1 MPELALEAP
10 SEYALSR
17 TGPFPGLRAYRE
29 EDASWFYGR
38 AGEVNELLKRLRR
51 LHFVAVVGASG
62 SGKSSLV
69 RAGILPQIRDGY
81 LDADWR
87 IVTFRPGEE
96 PILNLSEALATQIG
110 LTSSTP
116 RSSLADQ
123 LRSGPGALVRALVG
137 DPARVLGQVSLP
149 PDARVLIL
157 VDQFEELFQ
166 FTQRAGDSA
175 QEEVKA
181 FLKLLLTATVSTE
194 IDVYVVTTMRLE
206 WLGEC
211 AGYPGLAEAINEGL
225 YLVPEM
231 TRRQLR
237 QAILEPLE
245 SAGGH
250 ITSAL
255 LDRMLNDLDGKSD
268 QLPVLQHAL
277 MRLWQQGTP
286 GETFDAAAY
295 ESVGTFSHC
304 LSNHAEEVFSE
315 LTAPQQSFAERLFR
329 SITQINRNRKI
340 RRPRPVSDILAITG
354 VSLAELAPVLEA
366 FSRPGRSFLLTTQG
380 VLTPHSI
387 VDISHEALI
396 RQWNRLSAW
405 VDHEAEIEARLRRL
419 TEDSADWDRD
429 RKRSQSCLYTGS
441 RLLRAEELQPSLD
454 PFGTP
459 LAFLKESRRQRFW
472 HLVWTRGLSG
482 GALLIIV
489 GLAFALLL
497 ASRKRAISEQQRL
510 VSEERLTQ
518 TNFEAAQRVANNAQK
533 FQTEV
538 AARIDAAKG
547 NATALAA
554 LSADIQAQRVYVQYV
569 VGNTPAAAMARTLQ
583 ATLKH
588 EGYAAPGTERV
599 DYDKA
604 PSRTEIRFFHPEDAG
619 SATRLAGQLQA
630 TVGQPIATA
639 YNRSFASVVPAGQF
653 EVWLSR
659 DFAARSTAA
668 VTPAPAAPSPPGL
681 TVSMT
686 PDHLTEGGAT
696 TLHWQ
701 AENASSVQLE
711 GLGSF
716 GPVGSLNLKPGMS
729 TTYTVLAQGPG
740 GTTTRSATVTV
751 AQSAAGLTAQQSLQQ
766 SLQQSAQQAAQ
777 QPEQR
782 LSQQRQQQLAQ
793 QQAQQMA
800 QQAHPPQLQQAQPEQ
815 GQHQRED
822 LQQMDS
828 SAKVRAALDRY
839 RDAYQS
845 ESLDDLKRVWPGI
858 SRAQQKNMKAVFDNF
873 NAIRLTLNCGEAHV
887 SATSA
892 EVSCQQSA
900 VYTLKGQKQPAQTTS
915 NNFTLSKQGD
925 LWVIEAVR

>member
-1 MPELALEAP
+1 MPELAVEAQP
-10 SEYALSR
+10 EFALSR

-38 AGEVNELLKRLRR
+38 AGEVNELLKRVRR

-81 LDADWR
+81 LDADWS
-87 IVTFRPGEE
+87 IVKFRPGEE
-96 PILNLSEALATQIG
+96 PILNLCEALATQIG
-110 LTSSTP
+110 LTSGTP

-123 LRSGPGALVRALVG
+123 LRSGPGALIRALTR
-137 DPARVLGQVSLP
+137 ASLP
-149 PDARVLIL
+149 PNARVLIL

-181 FLKLLLTATVSTE
+181 FLKLLLTATLSTE
-194 IDVYVVTTMRLE
+194 VDVYVVTTMRIE

-211 AGYPGLAEAINEGL
+211 ASYPGLAEAINDGL

-250 ITSAL
+250 ITAAL

-304 LSNHAEEVFSE
+304 LSNHAEEVFSG
-315 LTAPQQSFAERLFR
+315 LTVPQQALAERLFR

-340 RRPRPVSDILAITG
+340 RRPRPISDILAITG
-354 VSLAELAPVLEA
+354 VSLAELAPVVAA
-366 FSRPGRSFLLTTQG
+366 FGRPGRSFLLTTQG
-380 VLTPHSI
+380 ALTTHSI

-405 VDHEAEIEARLRRL
+405 VDHEAEVEARLRRL

-429 RKRSQSCLYTGS
+429 RKHSQSCLYTGS
-441 RLLRAEELQPSLD
+441 RLLRAEELGSSLD

-472 HLVWTRGLSG
+472 HLVLTRGLSG
-482 GALLIIV
+482 GALLVIV

-497 ASRKRAISEQQRL
+497 ASRKRAIAEQQRL
-510 VSEERLTQ
+510 ASEQRLTQ

-554 LSADIQAQRVYVQYV
+554 LSADIQAKRVYVQYV
-569 VGNTPAAAMARTLQ
+569 VGNTPAAAMAHTLQ
-583 ATLKH
+583 ATLKQD
-588 EGYAAPGTERV
+588 GYAAPGTEKV

-639 YNRSFASVVPAGQF
+639 FNASFAKVVPAGQF

-668 VTPAPAAPSPPGL
+668 VTPVLAAPAPPGL
-681 TVSMT
+681 TVSMI
-686 PDHLTEGGAT
+686 PDHLTEGEAT

-701 AENASSVQLE
+701 AENATSVQLE
-711 GLGSF
+711 GLGTF

-729 TTYTVLAQGPG
+729 TTYTVVAQGPG
-740 GTTTRSATVTV
+740 GTTARSATVTV
-751 AQSAAGLTAQQSLQQ
+751 AQSAPSLAAQQSP
-766 SLQQSAQQAAQ
+766 QQSAQMM
-777 QPEQR
+777 EQR
-782 LSQQRQQQLAQ
+782 VFQQRQQQAT
-793 QQAQQMA
+793 QQAGQQAA

-822 LQQMDS
+822 LQQMDA

-839 RDAYQS
+839 KEAYQS
-845 ESLDDLKRVWPGI
+845 ESLDDLKRVWPSI
-858 SRAQQKNMKAVFDNF
+858 SKAQQKNMKAVFDNF
-873 NAIRLTLNCGEAHV
+873 NAIHLTLNCGEARMNP
-887 SATSA
+887 TGA
-892 EVSCQQSA
+892 EVTCQQSA
-900 VYTLKGQKQPAQTTS
+900 VYTLKGQRQPAQTTS
-915 NNFTLSKQGD
+915 NNFTLARQGD